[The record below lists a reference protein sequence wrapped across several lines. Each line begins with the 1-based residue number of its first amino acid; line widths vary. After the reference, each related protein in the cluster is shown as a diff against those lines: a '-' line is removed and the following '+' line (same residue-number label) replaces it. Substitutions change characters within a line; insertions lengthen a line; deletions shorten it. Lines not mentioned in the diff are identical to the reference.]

1 MAQADSYKMNL
12 LKVNAACCMH
22 NYKQFGRL
30 TYLLRSISYTREA
43 LKLHTKERNQ
53 HGTRN

>member
-12 LKVNAACCMH
+12 LKVNAACAMH

-43 LKLHTKERNQ
+43 LKLHTKERNKN
-53 HGTRN
+53 GT